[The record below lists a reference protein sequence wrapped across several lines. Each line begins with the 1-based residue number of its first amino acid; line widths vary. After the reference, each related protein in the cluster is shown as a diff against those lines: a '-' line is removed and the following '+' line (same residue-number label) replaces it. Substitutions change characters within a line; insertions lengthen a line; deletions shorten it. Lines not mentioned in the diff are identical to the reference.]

1 MSDDR
6 IKEYTRIEGDV
17 FALDM
22 ITIMGVSRRK
32 TTHRTARGVESIKN
46 STVIHVNSLDPDNE
60 LVVKETYAEVL
71 ADWKEFHEKRDEDGR
86 LKEEDEIVVQQFEK
100 IAPDKYVFHV
110 DGCARTRDNQAEC
123 TCPKAEGEPA

>member
-6 IKEYTRIEGDV
+6 IKEYTRVEGDV

-32 TTHRTARGVESIKN
+32 TTHKTARGVESIKN

-60 LVVKETYAEVL
+60 LVVKESYAEVL
-71 ADWKEFHEKRDEDGR
+71 ADWKEFHQKRDADGLLR
-86 LKEEDEIVVQQFEK
+86 QEAEEEVVDVRIPPNME
-100 IAPDKYVFHV
+100 YRG
-110 DGCARTRDNQAEC
+110 DG
-123 TCPKAEGEPA
+123 